1 MLIFH
6 EGLPGSGKSYEAL
19 VTRIIPALAVKRPV
33 DAYVEG
39 LDHARI
45 AQLAQI
51 TEAQCR
57 ELLVVLTR
65 EQVPEIFSCSRD
77 NALVVLD
84 EAQNFW
90 GNRAKLSKEITQ
102 YVTEHRHR
110 GQDIVLMGQDL
121 RDVHTLWRRRVE
133 LKLRFMKLSGL
144 GTSKRYSVGT
154 FRCVGPDEFEKV
166 GVVVSKYDPKY
177 FGTYKSHVSDD
188 TNKGDYKEQR
198 ATIWRHPMLR
208 LAVPVA
214 LVGALWGVNS
224 AWKFFHPEPK
234 QTTAAAKPTSVPV
247 HTAAS
252 APQTV
257 AAFVTPP
264 DTRPVQEKRFAK
276 LSTDYRIRLAGLV
289 QRGERVQ
296 GVIEWIDGGT
306 RVIERFTLDQMR
318 DLGVGV
324 AVGEGFARLQIGAW
338 SDIATM
344 WPLESPGRVSET
356 KLASMREASPM
367 AQEAPQAIHINGAA
381 MKPAREPAA
390 PLEVDKPRH
399 KPS

>member
-19 VTRIIPALAVKRPV
+19 VTRIIPALSQKRPV

-45 AQLAQI
+45 AALASI
-51 TEAQCR
+51 TEEQCR
-57 ELLVVLTR
+57 ELLIVLTR
-65 EQVPEIFSCSRD
+65 DQVPEIWSVSRD

-121 RDVHTLWRRRVE
+121 RDVHTLWRRRIE

-208 LAVPVA
+208 IAAPLA
-214 LVGALWGVNS
+214 LVAAVWGVNS

-234 QTTAAAKPTSVPV
+234 QETAATK
-247 HTAAS
+247 AS
-252 APQTV
+252 APSQQASG
-257 AAFVTPP
+257 AAQVVSIIQAPA
-264 DTRPVQEKRFAK
+264 DTRPAQERRFSK
-276 LSTDYRIRLAGLV
+276 LSADYRIRLAGLV
-289 QRGERVQ
+289 QRGDRVQ
-296 GVIEWIDGGT
+296 GIIEWVDGGT
-306 RVIERFTLDQMR
+306 RIIERMTLDQLR

-324 AVGEGFARLQIGAW
+324 AAGDGYTRLQLGGW
-338 SDIATM
+338 VDIATM
-344 WPLESPGRVSET
+344 WPMESPGRTSEA
-356 KLASMREASPM
+356 KLASMREATP
-367 AQEAPQAIHINGAA
+367 AALEAPQVVYMNRPEAKA
-381 MKPAREPAA
+381 PREPAA